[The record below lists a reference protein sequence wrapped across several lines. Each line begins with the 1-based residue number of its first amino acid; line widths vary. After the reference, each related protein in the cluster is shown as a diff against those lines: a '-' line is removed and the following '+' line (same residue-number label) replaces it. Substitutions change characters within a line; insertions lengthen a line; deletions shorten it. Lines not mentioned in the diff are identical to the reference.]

1 MAQQTFDG
9 REDRRDELDGTP
21 VEAGSAEQDA
31 QTRPID
37 NPIENMVRNDDE
49 SAQPPADELTAR
61 RKARK
66 PAARSRAARREGGEP
81 VVALSRRKTLSDEVD
96 ELEAQGFT
104 EDEAVRLISVSERVA
119 HSGEAR
125 EAEELLRRLRFT
137 RWLVEHGMLDEFSA

>member
-1 MAQQTFDG
+1 MAQTYDG
-9 REDRRDELDGTP
+9 REDQRDELDGTP
-21 VEAGSAEQDA
+21 VDAGSAEQEA

-37 NPIENMVRNDDE
+37 SNDGE
-49 SAQPPADELTAR
+49 TAQPPADELTPR

-66 PAARSRAARREGGEP
+66 PATRPRAARREGGEP
-81 VVALSRRKTLSDEVD
+81 VVALSRRKTLSDEVE

>member
-1 MAQQTFDG
+1 MAQTFDD
-9 REDRRDELDGTP
+9 REGQRDELDGTP
-21 VEAGSAEQDA
+21 VDAGSDEQGA
-31 QTRPID
+31 QTHPID
-37 NPIENMVRNDDE
+37 SIVSTDGDSGE
-49 SAQPPADELTAR
+49 STQPPADELTPR

-66 PAARSRAARREGGEP
+66 PTARPRTVRREGGEP

-96 ELEAQGFT
+96 ELAAQGFT

>member
-1 MAQQTFDG
+1 MAQTFDG
-9 REDRRDELDGTP
+9 REDQRDELDGTP
-21 VEAGSAEQDA
+21 VNAGSAEQDA

-37 NPIENMVRNDDE
+37 SIESTDGD
-49 SAQPPADELTAR
+49 SADATQPPTDELTPR

-66 PAARSRAARREGGEP
+66 PASRTRAARREGGEP

>member
-1 MAQQTFDG
+1 MAQTFSD
-9 REDRRDELDGTP
+9 REDERNELDGTP
-21 VEAGSAEQDA
+21 ADTGAGELEAQIE
-31 QTRPID
+31 PID
-37 NPIENMVRNDDE
+37 GDDDE
-49 SAQPPADELTAR
+49 NTAATEAPADELTPR
-61 RKARK
+61 RRARK
-66 PAARSRAARREGGEP
+66 PASRTRAPRREGGEP
-81 VVALSRRKTLSDEVD
+81 VVALPLRKTLTDEVG